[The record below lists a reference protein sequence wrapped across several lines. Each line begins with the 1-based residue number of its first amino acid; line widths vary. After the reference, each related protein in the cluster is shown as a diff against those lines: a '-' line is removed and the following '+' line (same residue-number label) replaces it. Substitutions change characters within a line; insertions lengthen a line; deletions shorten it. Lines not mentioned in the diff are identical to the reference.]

1 METLK
6 NNIKNRTAQDYRVS
20 YNNHIM
26 RYWRT
31 QQDTTGIVT
40 LKKVLE
46 MKKIEIEYIQ
56 YRDTKFDVTIHPD
69 IVVLP
74 SDVMTLKK
82 EEMRAAPR
90 IGTAPKVGLV
100 LGPGGFRLRK

>member
-1 METLK
+1 MSTLK
-6 NNIKNRTAQDYRVS
+6 NNIKNRTAQDYRIS

-40 LKKVLE
+40 LKKVMQ

-56 YRDTKFDVTIHPD
+56 HRDTKFDVMIHPD
-69 IVVLP
+69 ITVLP

-82 EEMRAAPR
+82 EQVKTAPR
-90 IGTAPKVGLV
+90 TGNPPKFGLV
-100 LGPGGFRLRK
+100 LGSGGFRLRK